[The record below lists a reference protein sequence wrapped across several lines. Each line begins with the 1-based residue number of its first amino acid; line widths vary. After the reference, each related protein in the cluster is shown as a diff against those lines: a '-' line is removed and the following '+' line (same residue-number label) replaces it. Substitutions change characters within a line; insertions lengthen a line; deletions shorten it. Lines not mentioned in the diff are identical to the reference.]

1 MAQKSFDPQA
11 FTFAAPVA
19 LAAGAEEAANRA
31 FSGVAY
37 GGGVITDH
45 GWWDAVVFDLDSI
58 KMQDRMPVLFEHEQS
73 IGVVTKSEVNG
84 RIAVEGNLFTAFDDL
99 AKNVAAKADA
109 GMSWQMS
116 VRIMPQTV
124 QQVGAK
130 ETVRV
135 NGMDFQGPGVVFR
148 NSRVREVSFA
158 AVGADDSTSANVF
171 AHSGNYSVEFTSMSE
186 PNQELDAIKAERD
199 ALQASNTALKTQVD
213 ELTAKFEAARIAKR
227 TDEVRALFTAVGMEF
242 SDAAAKPF
250 VDMGDEQ
257 FSATKEAMTKLKG
270 GNANDRLFSQIDTSR
285 KAKPDGFR
293 APPGFSVDE
302 SSLALHERAQA
313 IAAER
318 KIDYYAAVQAAE
330 KE

>member
-1 MAQKSFDPQA
+1 MPQKSFDPKA

-19 LAAGAEEAANRA
+19 LAGGEDAANRA

-45 GWWDAVVFDLDSI
+45 GWWDAVVFDLDSLKI
-58 KMQDRMPVLFEHEQS
+58 QDRMPVLFEHQQS
-73 IGVVTKSEVNG
+73 IGVVSKSDVNG
-84 RIAVEGNLFTAFDDL
+84 KISVEGTLFTSFDDL

-109 GMSWQMS
+109 GMAWQMS
-116 VRIMPQTV
+116 VRIMPDTV

-135 NGMDFQGPGVVFR
+135 NGMDFHGPGVVFR

-171 AHSGNYSVEFTSMSE
+171 AHSGNYSVELTSMSE
-186 PNQELDAIKAERD
+186 SNQELDAIKAERD
-199 ALQASNTALKTQVD
+199 GLQATNDALKKQVD
-213 ELTAKFEAARIAKR
+213 ELNAKFEAARISKR
-227 TDEVRALFTAVGMEF
+227 TDEVKALFTAVGMEF

-250 VDMGDEQ
+250 VDMGDDQ
-257 FSATKEAMTKLKG
+257 FTATKDAMTKLKSG
-270 GNANDRLFSQIDTSR
+270 GANERLFSNIDTSR
-285 KAKPDGFR
+285 KVKHENFA

-302 SSLALHERAQA
+302 SSLALHDRAVA
-313 IAAER
+313 IAADK
-318 KIDYYAAVQAAE
+318 KIDYLSAVKIAE